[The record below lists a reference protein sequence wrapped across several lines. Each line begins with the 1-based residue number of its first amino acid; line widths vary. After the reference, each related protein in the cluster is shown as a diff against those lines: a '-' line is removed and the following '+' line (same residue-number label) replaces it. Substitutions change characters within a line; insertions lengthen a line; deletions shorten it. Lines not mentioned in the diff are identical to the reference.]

1 MKKTKKSSELDAIP
15 NVKDEGCATVAGAPD
30 IPSDF
35 LNQCLDANEKGDGLL
50 FQYLHQRQCLYVAE
64 SGEWY
69 IWGKHYWQRDWQQ
82 LAEDAVEN
90 VALAYLQEVHK
101 LGMKIKEAE
110 KADEQDRA
118 KKLRD
123 RRKLFIRRVERLR
136 TVRGVKACLQFAR
149 QGERGLVVSADQMD
163 NKPWLLACANGVIDL
178 KNGKLRPGRPEDYLS
193 LASPFPYLGSKHT
206 DPIIDCFML
215 DIFNNRQD
223 VVDYMQKVYGYSIT
237 GLSKYHE
244 FYCCFGECGFN
255 GKGLVTETIS
265 ETIGPLAAPI
275 QSELLLEQKYSRS
288 AAAPSPEIMKLK
300 GLRFVYASETDEG
313 RKFSSS
319 KVKWL
324 AGGDT
329 LTGRWPNDKRN
340 IDFKPTHTLFLL
352 TNHKPRVDP
361 ADNAFWERMRLI
373 VFEVSFITNRKPD
386 PEKNERQADIELP
399 AKLSAAGS
407 AMLSWLVRGCL
418 EWQRDGHLKPPPYV
432 IEATA
437 EYRRKEDLIQE
448 WLDMCCSR
456 EPEGRIT
463 AAEAYDS
470 FELWYNENIGRKT
483 PSQKFFGKQFGRF
496 ADRKKGYKGVYY
508 LGWSIHN

>member
-1 MKKTKKSSELDAIP
+1 
-15 NVKDEGCATVAGAPD
+15 
-30 IPSDF
+30 
-35 LNQCLDANEKGDGLL
+35 
-50 FQYLHQRQCLYVAE
+50 
-64 SGEWY
+64 
-69 IWGKHYWQRDWQQ
+69 
-82 LAEDAVEN
+82 
-90 VALAYLQEVHK
+90 
-101 LGMKIKEAE
+101 
-110 KADEQDRA
+110 
-118 KKLRD
+118 
-123 RRKLFIRRVERLR
+123 
-136 TVRGVKACLQFAR
+136 CLQFAR
-149 QGERGLVVSADQMD
+149 QGERGLVVSADQLD
-163 NKPWLLACANGVIDL
+163 NKPWLLACENGVINL
-178 KNGKLRPGRPEDYLS
+178 RNGMLSGGCPEDYLS

-206 DPIIDCFML
+206 DPIVERFML
-215 DIFNNRQD
+215 DIFNDRQD

-244 FYCCFGECGFN
+244 FYCCFGERGFN

-265 ETIGPLAAPI
+265 GTLGPLAAPI

-373 VFEVSFITNRKPD
+373 VFEMSFVTNREPD

-418 EWQRDGHLKPPPYV
+418 EWQRDGHLNPPPYV

-437 EYRRKEDLIQE
+437 EYRRKEDLVQE

-463 AAEAYDS
+463 AAEAYAS
-470 FELWYNENIGRKT
+470 FELWFNENIGQKM
-483 PSQKFFGKQFGRF
+483 PSQRFFGKHLGRF